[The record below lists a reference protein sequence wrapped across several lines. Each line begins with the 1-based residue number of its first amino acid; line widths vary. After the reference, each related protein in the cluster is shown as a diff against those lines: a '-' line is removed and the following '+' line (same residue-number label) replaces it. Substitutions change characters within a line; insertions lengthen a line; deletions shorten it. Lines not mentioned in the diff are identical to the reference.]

1 MRSTTSLVSGVQLVR
16 DVNKKPTTGP
26 PQVLSNEMVVAT
38 DGGNNRMHCRVGSD
52 FFGAKDRAGGGVA
65 NNPCVDATKVRIDPA
80 KVVAKAREKR
90 LAFEALRRA
99 WGLGTGDQ
107 FEGGLSDA
115 GGLPVLY
122 LPYETLKGGGRD
134 LWAHAARRR
143 PASCEGLR
151 LATVAATACWAI
163 DAPPPSEIQFHTSQ
177 A

>member
-1 MRSTTSLVSGVQLVR
+1 
-16 DVNKKPTTGP
+16 
-26 PQVLSNEMVVAT
+26 MVVAT

-115 GGLPVLY
+115 GGFPVLY

-151 LATVAATACWAI
+151 LATVAATACWAM
-163 DAPPPSEIQFHTSQ
+163 DAPPPLEIQFHTSQ